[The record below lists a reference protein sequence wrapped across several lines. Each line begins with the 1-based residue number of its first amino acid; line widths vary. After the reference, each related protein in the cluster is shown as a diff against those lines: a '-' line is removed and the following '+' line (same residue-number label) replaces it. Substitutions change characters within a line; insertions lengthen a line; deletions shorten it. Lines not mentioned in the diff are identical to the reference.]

1 MYVATIGEEEE
12 LVTKTLKELRREV
25 ESREEI
31 IEQESHEPVNSLTKH
46 QLGLKVEN
54 ITKHN
59 EELKQEIEEYKVL
72 DMHIK
77 KENT

>member
-12 LVTKTLKELRREV
+12 IVTKTPKELRREV

-31 IEQESHEPVNSLTKH
+31 IEQESHEPVNSLTKN